1 LDGLAPDAV
10 RKMMASD
17 LCESVA
23 GLSTKLSDVM
33 NDIAEIKNSLTQN
46 NNSNSEITHATTNST
61 KSTVLESSHNEASKQ
76 VLVAVHTELADKQR
90 RRRNV
95 IVSGIQPVKGVDDC
109 VLCSS
114 MCEANLPVKP
124 HVTSTLCR
132 RLGKPGGKRPQ
143 LLRVTLRS
151 DEESSNLLS
160 VARQLRC
167 SDDEA
172 DDVQYI

>member
-1 LDGLAPDAV
+1 
-10 RKMMASD
+10 
-17 LCESVA
+17 
-23 GLSTKLSDVM
+23 M

-46 NNSNSEITHATTNST
+46 NNSNSEITHATTNPT
-61 KSTVLESSHNEASKQ
+61 TSTVLESSHSEAPKQ
-76 VLVAVHTELADKQR
+76 VLVAVHSELADKQR

-109 VLCSS
+109 VLFSS

-151 DEESSNLLS
+151 DEEASNLLS

-167 SDDEA
+167 SDDERRGGTKLSI
-172 DDVQYI
+172 YKS